1 VTLTKGS
8 KAWLEA
14 GTLEVIG
21 ARRIFVREQLGE
33 GPPVVLLHGYPSSS
47 YDWRHVLG
55 RLGGRHVLAF
65 DFLGFGLS
73 DKPQEHR
80 YSLLGAAD
88 LTEQLAA
95 RFDGEPVVLVAHDMA
110 TSVVAELLARD
121 LEGTLSLRLAA
132 ALMFNGGIVVEF
144 ATLSVG
150 QKLLRTRFGS
160 VASHLSTET
169 AFRAQMG
176 RIFSPAH
183 PLPEQEAADQWSL
196 ITNGGGNRILDKLT
210 LYLQERVRFAAR
222 WHGALRAWPG
232 HLELAW
238 GLQDPVCTR
247 SVLDAVLELR
257 PEAPVTML
265 PELGHYPQL
274 EDPES
279 VTEII
284 ARLAEQQS
292 AVPSGA

>member
-14 GTLEVIG
+14 GALEVVD
-21 ARRIFVREQLGE
+21 AHRVFVREQVGE
-33 GPPVVLLHGYPSSS
+33 GPPIVLLHGYPSSS
-47 YDWRHVLG
+47 YDWRHVLDG
-55 RLGGRHVLAF
+55 LAGRHVVAF

-73 DKPQEHR
+73 DKPPEHR

-88 LTEQLAA
+88 LTEQVAA
-95 RFDGEPVVLVAHDMA
+95 RFGGEPIVLVAHDMG
-110 TSVVAELLARD
+110 TSVVTELLARD

-132 ALMFNGGIVVEF
+132 VLMLNGGVVDEL

-150 QKLLRTRFGS
+150 QKLLRSRFGS
-160 VASHLSTET
+160 VTSYLSTEA
-169 AFRAQMG
+169 AFRTQMG
-176 RIFSPAH
+176 RIFSPVH

-196 ITNGGGNRILDKLT
+196 ITNGGGNLILDKLT
-210 LYLQERVRFAAR
+210 LYLQERVRYAVR

-265 PELGHYPQL
+265 PDLGHYPQL

-284 ARLAEQQS
+284 ARIAEQET
-292 AVPSGA
+292 AVPFGA